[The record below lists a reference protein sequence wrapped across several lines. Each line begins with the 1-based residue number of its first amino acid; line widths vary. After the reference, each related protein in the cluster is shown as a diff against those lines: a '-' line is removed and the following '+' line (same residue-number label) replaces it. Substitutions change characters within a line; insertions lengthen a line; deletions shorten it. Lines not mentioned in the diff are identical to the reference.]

1 MSAMSNLLKTALT
14 AALAALMSAC
24 GAPGRDTTHYV
35 EGGVWNT
42 TYHITYTGGPASLE
56 DSVIAVMGEVEASL
70 SAFLDSST
78 VSRVNAA
85 PSGTVM
91 ADPLLRRCLEA
102 SRRVSALSGGAFDPT
117 VGPLVSLW
125 GFGPAKTQGVTPSD
139 AAIDSALTTVGIAS
153 CYVDSIGRVIKK
165 ADATAFNF
173 SAIAKGMGCDA
184 IGDMLRRNG
193 VTDYMVE
200 IGGEIALNGVSP
212 RGCPW
217 RVQVDAPLASDTSVI
232 HERLAVIE
240 LTSGGVATSGNYRN
254 YRETDGQRA
263 VHTISPATG
272 RPIETATLSATV
284 TAPDCMTAD
293 ALATAC
299 MAMQPDQALAMIGRI
314 SGAEAM
320 LVSRDPSGAFR
331 LHRTAGFRLKQ

>member
-1 MSAMSNLLKTALT
+1 MSNLLKTALA
-14 AALAALMSAC
+14 AALGALMSAC
-24 GAPGRDTTHYV
+24 GGSGRDTTRYV

-42 TYHITYTGGPASLE
+42 TYHITYTGAPTSLE
-56 DSVIAVMGEVEASL
+56 DSVIAVMAQVEASL

-85 PSGTVM
+85 PSATVM

-102 SRRVSALSGGAFDPT
+102 SRRVSELSGGAFDPT

-125 GFGPAKTQGVTPSD
+125 GFGPAKTGGAVPSD
-139 AAIDSALTTVGIAS
+139 VAIDSALTTVGIAS